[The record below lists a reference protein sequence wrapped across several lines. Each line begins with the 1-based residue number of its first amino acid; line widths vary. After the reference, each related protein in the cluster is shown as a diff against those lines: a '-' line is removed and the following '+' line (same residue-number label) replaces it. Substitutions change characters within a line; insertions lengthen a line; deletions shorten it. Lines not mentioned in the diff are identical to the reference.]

1 MRSLLLIVLVA
12 ATSYHFSDVR
22 SGKPVQAV
30 FMPLVFFLC
39 IVAFALWAYLRTRE
53 RSRHDA
59 DLSDGVTVPFGS
71 GSGFGGSSD

>member
-12 ATSYHFSDVR
+12 AASYHFSDVR

-39 IVAFALWAYLRTRE
+39 IVAFALWVYVRTRE

-59 DLSDGVTVPFGS
+59 DTSGAVSVPFGS
-71 GSGFGGSSD
+71 DSGF